1 MESFIEHKTV
11 DRFIINMHALHN
23 AHLVRNAL
31 PRDLTRPV
39 ALFPNRLA
47 KHHELAASLRIT
59 KDAQRLLAKEKRDA
73 KKAADELAA
82 AEGDASGSNSRKRK
96 KKLVD

>member
-1 MESFIEHKTV
+1 
-11 DRFIINMHALHN
+11 MHALHN
-23 AHLVRNAL
+23 AHLIRNTL

-47 KHHELAASLRIT
+47 KHHELAAGLRIT
-59 KDAQRLLAKEKRDA
+59 KNAQRLIAKEKWDA

-82 AEGDASGSNSRKRK
+82 AEGDASGNSRKRK
-96 KKLVD
+96 KKPID